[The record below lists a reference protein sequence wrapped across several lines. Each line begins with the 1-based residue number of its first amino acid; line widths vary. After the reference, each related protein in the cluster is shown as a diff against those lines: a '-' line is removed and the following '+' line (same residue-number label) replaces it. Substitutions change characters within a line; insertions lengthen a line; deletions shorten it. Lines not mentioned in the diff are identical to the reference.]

1 MPLARAMART
11 LPRSLPRSLP
21 RRLPQRLLG
30 LALLAALWGGPLPE
44 LSRLA
49 MTPAMV
55 LHLGVVALVPLLLA
69 PRLPFPAGPA
79 AIAGATLV
87 EAAVVWGWHLP
98 AAHDWARLAPF
109 GLVPE
114 QASFLVAGL
123 VLWGATRAAG
133 SLGGAVALLATVMHM
148 SLLGA
153 LIAFAPRQIY
163 AACGG
168 GPFGLTPL
176 EDQQLAGTI
185 MAGGAAVYLV
195 AGGARLAPSLSLDPD
210 PADRDLGAR

>member
-1 MPLARAMART
+1 MPLALARAAT
-11 LPRSLPRSLP
+11 PG
-21 RRLPQRLLG
+21 RLLG
-30 LALLAALWGGPLPE
+30 VALLALLWGGPLPE

-55 LHLGVVALVPLLLA
+55 LHLGVVAVVPLLLA
-69 PRLPFPAGPA
+69 PRLPLPAGPA

-87 EAAVVWGWHLP
+87 EAAVIWGWHLP
-98 AAHDWARLAPF
+98 AAHDWARLAPY
-109 GLVPE
+109 GLVAE
-114 QASFLVAGL
+114 QASFLAAGL
-123 VLWGATRAAG
+123 LLWGATRSAG

-168 GPFGLTPL
+168 GPLGLSPL
-176 EDQQLAGTI
+176 EDQQLAGTL
-185 MAGGAAVYLV
+185 MAAGAAVYLV
-195 AGGARLAPSLSLDPD
+195 AGVARLAPALSLREEAGQRDPGT
-210 PADRDLGAR
+210 R